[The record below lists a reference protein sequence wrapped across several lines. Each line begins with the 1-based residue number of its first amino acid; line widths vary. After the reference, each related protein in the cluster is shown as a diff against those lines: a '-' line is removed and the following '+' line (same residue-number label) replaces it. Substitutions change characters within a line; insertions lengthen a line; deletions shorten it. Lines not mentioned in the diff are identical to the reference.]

1 MMLKRYLILCTRL
14 YKEQYQY
21 SSIKKE
27 NDIIREFNFLVE
39 QFFSTKHTVAEYAEL
54 LFKSPKTI
62 SNTFSKI
69 GSKTPLSYIQDR
81 KMLEARRLL
90 YYTDIQIQEIGY
102 KIGHN
107 DIQAF
112 SRFFK
117 NQEGISPSKYREKSL
132 LG

>member
-1 MMLKRYLILCTRL
+1 M
-14 YKEQYQY
+14 
-21 SSIKKE
+21 
-27 NDIIREFNFLVE
+27 REFNFLVE
-39 QFFSTKHTVAEYAEL
+39 QHFNTKHTVAEYAEL

-62 SNTFSKI
+62 YNIFSKI

-81 KMLEARRLL
+81 KMLEAKRLL
-90 YYTDIQIQEIGY
+90 YYTDIQIQEIAY
-102 KIGHN
+102 KIGYN

-117 NQEGISPSKYREKSL
+117 KQEGISPSKYRKKTL